1 MSRSSST
8 RKSVPPRVSRPHFVA
23 FDPGAAF
30 GGTPAVAVVM
40 RQWFAT
46 AAAITDATGLPG
58 A

>member
-1 MSRSSST
+1 MSRTGST
-8 RKSVPPRVSRPHFVA
+8 RKPVPLRASRPHFVA
-23 FDPGAAF
+23 FDLGAAF
-30 GGTPAVAVVM
+30 GGTAAVAAMM